1 MFQLLFGPE
10 SANFLGALG
19 PLVTFVISIL
29 HIAVLKEK
37 LPRDG
42 GRNFAHDGALSAG
55 KPRGTGLIFILVF
68 DVAVLIY
75 APFHLEYVIYLVLI
89 TIEMITGFLDDA
101 SKIPWTGVKKGIMD
115 FGVALICAVNY
126 LWFNENTF
134 VLAFFKTT
142 VTLPVWLYGILIVAL
157 VWGAINV
164 TNCADGVDGLSSTL
178 ALVSLGCIYL
188 VGDKLQ
194 MMGDFKSLI
203 LMFGA
208 CLLAYL
214 WFNST
219 PSILMMG
226 DAGSRAMGAFLA
238 IAVLKSGDPILFIPL
253 ALVLILDGGL
263 GLLKIS
269 LIRLTKNR
277 NVMNKIRTPLHD
289 HVRKLMGWSNT
300 QTVYRF
306 AIIQMIIGAMVVLF
320 LY

>member
-29 HIAVLKEK
+29 LIAVLKEK